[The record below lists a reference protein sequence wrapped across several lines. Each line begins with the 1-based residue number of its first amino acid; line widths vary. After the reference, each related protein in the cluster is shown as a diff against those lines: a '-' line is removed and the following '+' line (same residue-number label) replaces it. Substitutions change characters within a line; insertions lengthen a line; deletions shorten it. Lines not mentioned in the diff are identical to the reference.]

1 MIQVNAVIA
10 LGASQ
15 SNVIDVQN
23 ANSLALL
30 IPAAWTAAA
39 ITFLGAEKS
48 NGTFLPIYDDSENE
62 ISVAVDK
69 INVSTAISLAAISE
83 ELRPFRYIKL
93 RSGVAATPVVQ
104 EAARTIYVV
113 GKE

>member
-1 MIQVNAVIA
+1 M
-10 LGASQ
+10 
-15 SNVIDVQN
+15 
-23 ANSLALL
+23 
-30 IPAAWTAAA
+30 PAAWTAAA
-39 ITFLGAEKS
+39 ITFLGAEKHG
-48 NGTFLPIYDDSENE
+48 GTFLPIYDDSENE

-93 RSGVAATPVVQ
+93 RSGAAATPVVQ
-104 EAARTIYVV
+104 EAARTIQVI